1 MKSIILLCLFLAG
14 SMANG
19 YGSVSVSYGM
29 NTPPVVSYGPAPAT
43 PPRSVYSAPAPATP
57 VLSYSAPAPAAPIRS
72 SYSAPATPVRSYSAP
87 ATPVRSSYSA
97 PAPAAP
103 VLSYSAPATPVRSYS
118 APATPVRS
126 SYSAPAPA
134 APVLSYSAPAPAT
147 PVNSYSAPAPASPA
161 AYGPSY
167 GASNAA
173 PIAITRFTQEM
184 QEGSHHHTSYETEHG
199 IRHEERTSLRMN
211 PNAVGTPEDAL
222 AGRAIVT
229 KTGSFSYMSPEGQ
242 PISTGFNANENGAD
256 FTGQHLPVPVTDTP
270 EVAQARREHLA
281 AVDEALRVIAQN
293 PEVPQSYGGY
303 SAPAQPLRVPSA
315 PLQFRSPY

>member
-1 MKSIILLCLFLAG
+1 MKSIILLCLFVAG
-14 SMANG
+14 SLANG
-19 YGSVSVSYGM
+19 YGSVSVSYGQ
-29 NTPPVVSYGPAPAT
+29 NTPPVVSYG
-43 PPRSVYSAPAPATP
+43 APATP
-57 VLSYSAPAPAAPIRS
+57 VRSVYSAPAPAAPIRS
-72 SYSAPATPVRSYSAP
+72 SYSAPATPVRS
-87 ATPVRSSYSA
+87 SYS
-97 PAPAAP
+97 P
-103 VLSYSAPATPVRSYS
+103 
-118 APATPVRS
+118 PVRS

-147 PVNSYSAPAPASPA
+147 PVLSYSAPAPASPP
-161 AYGPSY
+161 AYGSSY

-222 AGRAIVT
+222 AGRAVVT
-229 KTGSFSYMSPEGQ
+229 KTGSFSYMSPEGH

-256 FTGQHLPVPVTDTP
+256 FTGQHLPVSVTETP

-281 AVDEALRVIAQN
+281 AVEEAFRAAARN

-303 SAPAQPLRVPSA
+303 AAPAEPLRAPAS
-315 PLQFRSPY
+315 PLQLRSPY